1 MKNCTPKSSAVAL
14 TSVVISCET
23 DEFRRLLTAAA
34 VAEADPRDGAASS
47 PLSRTVRWTQFLST
61 T

>member
-1 MKNCTPKSSAVAL
+1 MAL